1 MKELRAKIWEALL
14 SALPI
19 TAVVYLMALTPWFD
33 MNRAELITFTV
44 GAVLLILGIGLFN
57 LGADLAMTPMGT
69 HVGSGLSKQG
79 KLLLLLAVCF
89 VLGMLITIAEPDLQV
104 LAAQV
109 SAVMNGTMLVYA
121 VGIGVGS
128 FLVIAVLRIVFHRRL
143 SNILM
148 LFYMLLFALALLL
161 AVNEKTS
168 LLPMA
173 FDSGGVTTGPITVP
187 FIMALGVGVAGVLGD
202 KHSKENSFGLVSLC
216 SIGPILAVMVLGMF
230 SGKNLTYQVPDY
242 TVSPDVLGS
251 FLHALGHTAKEVAL
265 ALGLMLAV
273 NGNLPLL
280 PMSFDSGG
288 VTTGP
293 ITVPFIMALG
303 VGISGVLGDPR
314 SKDNSFG
321 LVALCSVGPV
331 LAVLVL
337 GIFASNNLT
346 YAVPDYTVSGDILGS
361 YLHTAAHTCKEVAL
375 ALGLI
380 VVFFLVCQVLFLKLS
395 FKRLK
400 RIAVGVSLTYI
411 GLVLFLTGVNVGFM
425 PIGYKLGHALASAD
439 SNLLILFGLV
449 TGVLVVLAEPAIH
462 VLNGQVEEV
471 TGGMVSKRAMMIGLC
486 VGVGAAIT
494 LSMVRIVYDF
504 SLVYYIIPG
513 YFISLALSLFVPP
526 VYTAIAFDSGGVA
539 SGPMTSGFILPFAVG
554 ACVALQGGEAVL
566 RDAFGVVALVAM
578 IPLITIQLLGF
589 KGLIDAHVQER
600 KAMKRILDADEQQI
614 INFM

>member
-1 MKELRAKIWEALL
+1 MKELKDKILEALY

-19 TAVVYLMALTPWFD
+19 TALVYLMALSPWFD
-33 MNRAELITFTV
+33 FSTVELVTFTA
-44 GAVLLILGIGLFN
+44 GAVLLVLGIGLFSM
-57 LGADLAMTPMGT
+57 GADLAMTPMGT
-69 HVGSGLSKQG
+69 HVGSGLSKQRKLG
-79 KLLLLLAVCF
+79 LLLFVCF

-104 LAAQV
+104 LANQV
-109 SAVMNGTMLVYA
+109 SAVMNGTVLVYA
-121 VGIGVGS
+121 VGFGVGA
-128 FLVIAVLRIVFHRRL
+128 FLVIAVLKIVFRKSL
-143 SNILM
+143 GTILM
-148 LFYMLLFALALLL
+148 LFYMLLFAL
-161 AVNEKTS
+161 
-168 LLPMA
+168 
-173 FDSGGVTTGPITVP
+173 
-187 FIMALGVGVAGVLGD
+187 
-202 KHSKENSFGLVSLC
+202 
-216 SIGPILAVMVLGMF
+216 
-230 SGKNLTYQVPDY
+230 
-242 TVSPDVLGS
+242 
-251 FLHALGHTAKEVAL
+251 
-265 ALGLMLAV
+265 GLMLAV
-273 NGNLPLL
+273 SGNLPLL

-303 VGISGVLGDPR
+303 VGISSVLGDPR

-346 YAVPDYTVSGDILGS
+346 YAVPDYTVSADILGS
-361 YLHTAAHTCKEVAL
+361 YLHTALHTCKEVAV
-375 ALGLI
+375 ALDMI
-380 VVFFLVCQVLFLKLS
+380 VVFFLVCQVAFLKLS

-400 RIAVGVSLTYI
+400 RIAVGVILTYI

-425 PIGYKLGHALASAD
+425 PIGYKLGHALASA
-439 SNLLILFGLV
+439 NPKLLIGFGLV

-471 TGGMVSKRAMMIGLC
+471 TGGMVSKKAMMIGLC
-486 VGVGAAIT
+486 IGVGAAIT

-554 ACVALQGGEAVL
+554 ACVALQGEAAVL

-600 KAMKRILDADEQQI
+600 KAMKRILDADDQQI